1 MANSD
6 FVMGVDP
13 HGNKRLVPAHYVAN
27 PAFGYKLAPSERS
40 RIDIVTVIEPE
51 ETPEGEIVREPA
63 VADTTGEQVEE
74 PAAADTS
81 KTSKKTGPAGEKKEA

>member
-27 PAFGYKLAPSERS
+27 PAFGFKLAPSERA
-40 RIDIVTVIEPE
+40 RVDIVTVTEPE
-51 ETPEGEIVREPA
+51 ENPTGEIVREPA
-63 VADTTGEQVEE
+63 AADTTTEQVEE
-74 PAAADTS
+74 PAAATS
-81 KTSKKTGPAGEKKEA
+81 KTSKKTGAAGESKEA